1 MTQNEDYSAT
11 LVVDNTPEEVFA
23 AITNVRG
30 WWSETIEGK
39 TDQLGEF
46 RHSHKDMHRCTIRVT
61 ELVPGR
67 KVAWHVVDNFFSFVE
82 DKTEWTG
89 TDIVFDIARKGDKTE
104 LRFTHVGLVPA
115 YECYDVCSDAW
126 GAHINGSLRDLITKG
141 KGQPNPKERN

>member
-1 MTQNEDYSAT
+1 MTQNEDYRAT
-11 LVVDNTPEEVFA
+11 LLVDNTPEEVFA

-46 RHSHKDMHRCTIRVT
+46 RHSYKDMHRCTIRIT
-61 ELVPGR
+61 EFVPGR
-67 KVAWHVVDNFFSFVE
+67 KVAWHVVDNYFNFVE
-82 DKTEWTG
+82 N
-89 TDIVFDIARKGDKTE
+89 KTE

-126 GAHINGSLRDLITKG
+126 GTYINGSLRDLITRG
-141 KGQPNPKERN
+141 KGQPNQKED